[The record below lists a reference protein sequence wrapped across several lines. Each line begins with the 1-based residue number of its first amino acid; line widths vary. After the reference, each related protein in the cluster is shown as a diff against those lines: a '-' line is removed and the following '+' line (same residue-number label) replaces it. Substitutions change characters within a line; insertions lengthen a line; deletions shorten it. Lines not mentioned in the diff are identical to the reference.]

1 MAVEISDVYCIVK
14 RTVNS
19 STVYYLEKFNSA
31 LTLDSAKSGG
41 AASSVAMTHLQGKE
55 VRIVRDGSVEA
66 NQTVPASP
74 HTITFASAA
83 SSSFQCGLDYTV
95 TAKTMPT
102 EPTLPSGTV
111 QGVRKRVVQIDA
123 LLNETKDLVIN
134 GKQIS
139 FRNFGE
145 DILDTP
151 IQSFTGLKTAHGIL
165 GYSATGQIT
174 LTQTGPLPMTVLGL
188 EYKLSVGS

>member
-1 MAVEISDVYCIVK
+1 MGS
-14 RTVNS
+14 
-19 STVYYLEKFNSA
+19 
-31 LTLDSAKSGG
+31 LTSKDFPPNFVWG
-41 AASSVAMTHLQGKE
+41 AATSSYQV
-55 VRIVRDGSVEA
+55 
-66 NQTVPASP
+66 
-74 HTITFASAA
+74 
-83 SSSFQCGLDYTV
+83 GLDYTV

-111 QGVRKRVVQIDA
+111 QGVRKRIVQIDA

-145 DILDTP
+145 DVLDTP
-151 IQSFTGLKTAHGIL
+151 IQAFTGLKTAHGVL

-174 LTQTGPLPMTVLGL
+174 LTQTVPLPMTVLGL
-188 EYKLSVGS
+188 EYKLSVGN